1 MIANKEVMARNIR
14 RYMEKLQVN
23 ATDVCRALQIK
34 QNTFSDWVN
43 AKTYP
48 RIDKIEAMA
57 NYFGIRKSDLVEE
70 GHIDVTLELS
80 SGERVLIELYRN
92 DPDFQQFLRL
102 SKYQQL
108 FEKYERMKQG
118 DKTDEG

>member
-1 MIANKEVMARNIR
+1 MIANKEVMARNIKK
-14 RYMEKLQVN
+14 YMELLQVN
-23 ATDVCRALQIK
+23 ATEICKSLQIK

-70 GHIDVTLELS
+70 NTVDVELTLS
-80 SGERVLIELYRN
+80 SGEKVLINLYRN
-92 DPDFQQFLRL
+92 DPEFRQLLRL
-102 SKYQQL
+102 SKYYDRL
-108 FEKYERMKQG
+108 NGGKHE
-118 DKTDEG
+118 D

>member
-14 RYMEKLQVN
+14 RYMEKMQVN

-70 GHIDVTLELS
+70 GHVDVTLELS

-92 DPDFQQFLRL
+92 DPDFKQLIRL
-102 SKYQQL
+102 SKY
-108 FEKYERMKQG
+108 YERLKQG

>member
-1 MIANKEVMARNIR
+1 MVANKEVMARNIR
-14 RYMEKLQVN
+14 RYMEKMQVN
-23 ATDVCRALQIK
+23 ATDVCKALQIK

-70 GHIDVTLELS
+70 GHVDVTLELS

-92 DPDFQQFLRL
+92 DPDFRQFLRL
-102 SKYQQL
+102 SKYQEL
-108 FEKYERMKQG
+108 FERMKQG
-118 DKTDEG
+118 DKTDED

>member
-1 MIANKEVMARNIR
+1 MVANKEVMAQNIR
-14 RYMEKLQVN
+14 RYMEKLQVT
-23 ATDVCRALQIK
+23 ATDVCKALQIK

-70 GHIDVTLELS
+70 HSINVEMTLS
-80 SGERVLIELYRN
+80 SGEKVLIELYRN
-92 DPDFQQFLRL
+92 DPEFRQLIRL
-102 SKYQQL
+102 SKYYDRL
-108 FEKYERMKQG
+108 EKGKTKQ
-118 DKTDEG
+118 